1 MAKAITPDFAVGA
14 HASALGIS
22 FGADTK
28 LPARFRDGFHV
39 AELGF
44 GTFVPFRNGKAVG
57 PMQPVLTGFTD
68 GPGHVHGRPRAL
80 ATARDGSVL
89 IVDDKGGTIW
99 RIAAASP
106 AK

>member
-1 MAKAITPDFAVGA
+1 
-14 HASALGIS
+14 
-22 FGADTK
+22 
-28 LPARFRDGFHV
+28 
-39 AELGF
+39 
-44 GTFVPFRNGKAVG
+44 
-57 PMQPVLTGFTD
+57 MQPVLTGFTD